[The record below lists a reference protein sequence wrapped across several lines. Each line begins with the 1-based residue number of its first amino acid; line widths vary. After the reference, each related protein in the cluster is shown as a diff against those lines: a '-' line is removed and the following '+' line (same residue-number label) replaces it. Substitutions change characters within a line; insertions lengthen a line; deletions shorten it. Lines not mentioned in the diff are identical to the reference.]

1 MVEIKINYNDPWTS
15 LPLSALLL
23 FYKKNNIPFRFILLN
38 ESQLTNC
45 ILIEDNLIGKS
56 ILIDCNDSPK
66 VFSNLLVDRYFKRS
80 YIETHEYH
88 REIIPL
94 GFTFGDYSMSSH
106 VIRNLCSCK
115 GYFKKLSSAKN
126 VQIEAFRSLDILG
139 IFTNANRA
147 SRNRLKWQT
156 NFATSN
162 NKILYKT
169 RLWNPNNVQDIL
181 KRDQRV
187 LMNNWRISMV
197 ELLNSRFPNNSIC
210 GIQKDGFSSTIARSE
225 ILIATE
231 SMKMR
236 QYVNEFTNCGIG
248 IADDGLEDTLGWKI
262 GELVYTGKALVSTEI
277 KVKLPG
283 EFNEL
288 TNYLSVNRV
297 FDEKV
302 VGDSIE
308 KLLSD
313 DVFREEMSQQNLNY
327 AHKYLHDYKMAE
339 YIYSMI

>member
-23 FYKKNNIPFRFILLN
+23 FYKKNNIPFRFILMN
-38 ESQLTNC
+38 EGELTNC
-45 ILIEDNLIGKS
+45 ILIEDNLIQKS
-56 ILIDCNDSPK
+56 VLIDCNDSPK

-80 YIETHEYH
+80 CAKTQDYQ

-94 GFTFGDYSMSSH
+94 GFTFGDYSMSPQVMRH
-106 VIRNLCSCK
+106 LIRSK
-115 GYFKKLSSAKN
+115 GYIKRLSSDKN
-126 VQIEAFRSLDILG
+126 VQIQAFRSIDILG
-139 IFTNANRA
+139 CFSNANRV
-147 SRNRLKWQT
+147 SRNRLNWQT
-156 NFATSN
+156 SFAKSN

-187 LMNNWRISMV
+187 LMNHWRISMV
-197 ELLNSRFPNNSIC
+197 ELLNSRFRNNSIY
-210 GIQKDGFSSTIARSE
+210 GIQKDVFSSAMARSE
-225 ILIATE
+225 ILIQPE
-231 SMKMR
+231 SMNMR
-236 QYVNEFTNCGIG
+236 QYVKEFRNCGIG

-283 EFNEL
+283 EFTEL
-288 TNYLSVNRV
+288 NNYLSVSRV

-302 VGDSIE
+302 VGDTIE
-308 KLLSD
+308 KLLTD
-313 DVFREEMSQQNLNY
+313 DGYREEMSQRNLNY
-327 AHKYLHDYKMAE
+327 AHQYLHDFKMAE